1 MSEWITPATTPVTL
15 DGEHLTIEDLVAI
28 SGGARVELAPS
39 ARSRMVGSTAPVV
52 RAKWAWIAGDAP
64 EEGYTDLVR
73 GFVLGHCAG
82 VGDVLPAAHVRAI
95 VAARVN
101 VFASG
106 RSGVRAELAD
116 RLLALLNDD
125 RVPVVRSQG
134 PVGAAGSA
142 VLAEIARVVSGW
154 GGRVWSGSDMV
165 NAPPSEFVPT
175 EKEALALVNGAT
187 YDTALAAL
195 ALYRAD
201 RLLDTAEAACG
212 LSFEVM
218 KADPSCLSAR
228 ALEARRHPGAI
239 RVAARLR
246 ARCDGSELVQPRGEA
261 DSFSIRCAPAVLGAA
276 RDAVAYVRGVVE
288 QELNGAGDNPLHFDG
303 EQVEAGNF
311 HGAPVALVMDH
322 LKVALTQVASISER
336 RIFRL
341 TYGELSGLPSFLL
354 PGDGINNGLMLAQY
368 TAASLVSEC
377 KGLAHP
383 ASVDSIPTVQHHED
397 HVSMGSVAARTAL
410 HVADLLADV
419 LAIELLCAAQ
429 GLEFRLDG
437 EKSDAAGRVEATA
450 PLRPG
455 AGNRATFDEVRRHVP
470 RWVDDRVMHPDL
482 AALGAAVRS
491 GVFI

>member
-1 MSEWITPATTPVTL
+1 MSDWITPTVATVTL
-15 DGEHLTIEDLVAI
+15 DGERLTIEDLAAI
-28 SGGARVELAPS
+28 SGGARVELADA
-39 ARSRMVGSTAPVV
+39 ARARMAGSDVAVV
-52 RAKWAWIAGDAP
+52 RTKWAWIAGDAP
-64 EEGYTDLVR
+64 PEGYADLVR

-82 VGDVLPAAHVRAI
+82 VGDVLPPAQVRAV

-101 VFASG
+101 VFAIG
-106 RSGVRAELAD
+106 RSGVRPELAD
-116 RLLALLNDD
+116 RLLALLNED
-125 RVPVVRSQG
+125 RVPVVRAQG

-142 VLAEIARVVSGW
+142 VLAEIARVVAGW
-154 GGRVWSGSDMV
+154 GGQVWSGDAHV
-165 NAPPSEFVPT
+165 PAPPSDFVPT

-187 YDTALAAL
+187 YDTALAAV
-195 ALYRAD
+195 ALYRAE
-201 RLLDTAEAACG
+201 RLMDAAEAACG

-218 KADPSCLSAR
+218 KADPGCLSAR
-228 ALEARRHPGAI
+228 ALTARRHPGAVD
-239 RVAARLR
+239 VAARLR
-246 ARCDGSELVQPRGEA
+246 ARCDGSELVQPKGDA

-276 RDAVAYVRGVVE
+276 RDALAYVRGVVE
-288 QELNGAGDNPLHFDG
+288 QELNGASDNPLVFDDG
-303 EQVEAGNF
+303 QVEAGNF

-377 KGLAHP
+377 KLLAHP

-429 GLEFRLDG
+429 GLEFRIDG
-437 EKSDAAGRVEATA
+437 ERIDAAGRVEATE

-455 AGNRATFDEVRRHVP
+455 AGNRATFDAVRRHVP
-470 RWVDDRVMHPDL
+470 RWVDDRVMNPDL
-482 AALGAAVRS
+482 QALGAAVRG
-491 GVFI
+491 GVFQ